1 MKKLLLLATV
11 ILLTYG
17 SCKEIS
23 QLTHFYI
30 DYTNDVT
37 IPPIIYVGTPYDVW
51 TPYMPTNSDELFSN
65 NNTSSGLIEEI
76 LLTEMKMIVTS
87 PASQSF
93 DFLKSIDIYM
103 SSDSITE
110 TKIAWNNDIPQTGLS
125 TVELETTDD
134 DLQVLIKTEEYK
146 LRCRLIVRDEISDS
160 TVIEIL
166 STFFVDAKLLG
177 I

>member
-23 QLTHFYI
+23 QLSHFYI
-30 DYTNDVT
+30 DYKNDVT
-37 IPPIIYVGTPYDVW
+37 IPPVIYVGIPYDVW
-51 TPYMPTNSDELFSN
+51 TPYIPTNSDELFSN

-76 LLTEMKMIVTS
+76 ILTELNIDIAS
-87 PASQSF
+87 PPSQSF
-93 DFLKSIDIYM
+93 DFLQSIEIYM

-110 TKIAWNNDIPQTGLS
+110 TKIAWNNDIPKTGLL
-125 TVELETTDD
+125 TVELETSDD
-134 DLQVLIKTEEYK
+134 DLQVFIKNEEYK
-146 LRCRLIVRDEISDS
+146 LRCRLIVRDSISDT
-160 TVIEIL
+160 TVLEIR
-166 STFFVDAKLLG
+166 STFFVDAKLAG